1 MKSKSIFLKIY
12 SNNHIIIIRSV
23 MNLSFRGI
31 ISVLF
36 LSLCSSAF
44 ALQWFDGKMPV
55 TYSIPVNADPV
66 VTVATGMFADDMKAV
81 TGIRALHM
89 SPSTSKIRLYQLDRA
104 TGDDLKAARHAGI
117 DVKKLSELT
126 DGFAIVVK
134 NGVVHIA
141 GANGRGTAY
150 GILEMSRLAGVS
162 PWIWWGDV
170 TPQKKEVLEIND
182 MFRMMQGASV
192 ERRGIFINDEDWS
205 LRPWSHLTYEP
216 SEKTEIGPKTYRKIF
231 ELLLR
236 LRANTI
242 WPAMHEGT
250 TAFFQV
256 EGAKAQADSCGIIV
270 GSSHCEPLLRNN
282 VGEWDVKKR
291 GRFNYKTNKDEVQ
304 KYWTER
310 LQEVKDSKGGNM
322 FTIGMR
328 GIHDSSMEGYNT
340 TEEKFDA
347 LQQVIDDQQRLIAE
361 NIGDPSMQDQVFVP
375 YKEVLE
381 LYELGLKVPDYVT
394 LMWCDDNYGYLT
406 RLSDAGEQTRPG
418 GGGVYYHLSYWG
430 RPHDYLWLTTIQ
442 PGLIWHQMRKAYD
455 NNVRK
460 LWIAN
465 VHDPKVAGYDLELFL
480 DMAWDINSVNASNI
494 NRHYMAWLTR
504 QFGKNAA
511 EAIYT
516 SMMKFYRLVGQRRP
530 EFMGWSQVEKDKKL
544 YERGLTPVKA
554 SEFTSEFGDEL
565 GRYVAEFEKIAE
577 IVDLSAQLV
586 AKNRLDAY
594 YAAIVYPV
602 CASSAHARSLLK
614 AQQARQLASGRAQ
627 VADRNALEEKIKR
640 LSAESMQAYQEVR
653 KLTEYYNDVV
663 SDGKWKN
670 SMDMRPRDLPV
681 FFAPNLPV
689 MLLPDELPDYLG
701 KTPALPLADAVIP
714 ENVVSRSAADFAE
727 SVGDVTPVSMLGHS
741 MNAVDMKKGSALR
754 YNFDVAKDADGVVRV
769 ALIPT
774 HSLDGKDVR
783 FSVSV
788 DSGEPMV
795 FNLKEPFRS
804 EQWKENVL
812 RGQAVRTLPVTL
824 GAGPHSLEIKALDDN
839 IVVDQWMWDC
849 NPSRKFY
856 LFP

>member
-23 MNLSFRGI
+23 MNFRFRGI
-31 ISVLF
+31 ISGIF

-81 TGIRALHM
+81 TGIRALRM

-104 TGDDLKAARHAGI
+104 TDDDLKAARHAGI
-117 DVKKLSELT
+117 DVKKLSGMT

-340 TEEKFDA
+340 TEEKFGA

-361 NIGDPSMQDQVFVP
+361 NIGDPSKQDQVFVP

-381 LYELGLKVPDYVT
+381 LYEMGLEVPDYVT

-430 RPHDYLWLTTIQ
+430 RPHDYLWLTTTQ

-614 AQQARQLASGRAQ
+614 AQQARQLASGRAL

-689 MLLPDELPDYLG
+689 MLLHDELPDYLR

-727 SVGDVTPVSMLGHS
+727 SVGDVMPVSMLGHS

-754 YNFDVAKDADGVVRV
+754 YDFDVANDADGVVRV

-788 DSGEPMV
+788 DGGEPMV

-824 GAGPHSLEIKALDDN
+824 GAGSHSLEIKALDDN